1 MNHTITIIIS
11 GCNILNPIRTISAK
25 ILPFYHLI
33 QFDLVVVLTLIFE
46 YDVFAKLSSQNDKMK
61 REKRRI
67 LYKIGLK
74 LRMETDGNE
83 VYRFHQFFY
92 CISFLQIRRTISNII
107 MHILLMRFLYKFLTC
122 RFHVLISCNV
132 ISERVNF

>member
-46 YDVFAKLSSQNDKMK
+46 YDVFRETFIPERQDETRKTTNPIRLALSLEWKPMATM
-61 REKRRI
+61 RE
-67 LYKIGLK
+67 L
-74 LRMETDGNE
+74 
-83 VYRFHQFFY
+83 YRFHQFLY
-92 CISFLQIRRTISNII
+92 CISFLRITRTISNII
-107 MHILLMRFLYKFLTC
+107 IHIYYL
-122 RFHVLISCNV
+122 
-132 ISERVNF
+132 

>member
-83 VYRFHQFFY
+83 VYFVFTNSS
-92 CISFLQIRRTISNII
+92 IVFLSSKLGEQ
-107 MHILLMRFLYKFLTC
+107 
-122 RFHVLISCNV
+122 
-132 ISERVNF
+132 